1 MDDNTKKIVN
11 NALASEK
18 TNLLNIVSAAVQTF
32 ENNTGLTVKS
42 LRVDRGSIPIGIIA
56 KINYEKNP
64 GTD

>member
-1 MDDNTKKIVN
+1 MDDNTKKTVN

-18 TNLLNIVSAAVQTF
+18 ATLLNIVSAAVQAF

-56 KINYEKNP
+56 KINYEGNP
-64 GTD
+64 SA